1 MRKEP
6 LVTGHVYHVCTKS
19 IAGYGIFRSDSDY
32 RRMLEMMRYYSF
44 EDPPMR
50 FSAYRRLEGRRF
62 LDVSRKLK
70 EREHLVNILA
80 YCIMPTHL
88 HLVLHQMKESGISLY
103 MKNLLNSYTRYFN
116 TRNHRKGPLWQGRF
130 RSVLV
135 KDGDQLLHLTRY
147 IHLNPTSDD
156 LVDRPED
163 WPYSSYREYLFS
175 VEDGLCEFSEFLAL
189 SPDTYREFVE
199 ARKDYQS
206 SLSKIKHL
214 LLE

>member
-6 LVTGHVYHVCTKS
+6 LVTGYVYHVCTKS
-19 IAGYGIFRSDSDY
+19 IAGYGIFRADSDY
-32 RRMLEMMRYYSF
+32 KRMLEMMRYYSF
-44 EDPPMR
+44 EDPPMK
-50 FSAYRRLEGRRF
+50 FSAYRKLEGRRF
-62 LDVSRKLK
+62 LDVSRKLE
-70 EREHLVNILA
+70 ERDRLVNILA

-88 HLVLHQMKESGISLY
+88 HLLLHQLKDDGISIY

-116 TRNHRKGPLWQGRF
+116 TRNHRRGPLWQGRF

-135 KDGDQLLHLTRY
+135 KDNDQLLHLTRY
-147 IHLNPTSDD
+147 IHLNPTSDN

-163 WPYSSYREYLFS
+163 WPYSSYREYLS
-175 VEDGLCEFSEFLAL
+175 GVEDGLCEFSEFFTV
-189 SPDTYREFVE
+189 SPETYREFVE
-199 ARKDYQS
+199 ARKGYQS

>member
-32 RRMLEMMRYYSF
+32 KRMLEMMRYYSF
-44 EDPPMR
+44 EDPPMK

-62 LDVSRKLK
+62 LDVSQKLK
-70 EREHLVNILA
+70 ERDRLVNILA

-88 HLVLHQMKESGISLY
+88 HLVLHQMKENGISLY

-135 KDGDQLLHLTRY
+135 RDSHQLLHLTRY
-147 IHLNPTSDD
+147 IHLNPTSDN

-163 WPYSSYREYLFS
+163 WPYSSYREYLSS
-175 VEDGLCEFSEFLAL
+175 VKDGLCEFSEFFTV
-189 SPDTYREFVE
+189 SPETYREFVE
-199 ARKDYQS
+199 TRKDYQS
-206 SLSKIKHL
+206 SLSKIKYL